1 MVESAGLSFP
11 WIERGR
17 GAADNYAR
25 AGRTE
30 RDWAGAGW
38 RVGRGAHRR
47 IAGGGRA
54 LWRRA
59 VLHAGPGHWIFEES
73 GPGAESVGKSGA
85 GRYGAGD
92 TDLPAARGAPRLGR
106 GASDLRTRPPSG
118 ERNFDAAGGDGG
130 G

>member
-1 MVESAGLSFP
+1 MVESAGLSFA

-38 RVGRGAHRR
+38 RVGRCAHRR

-54 LWRRA
+54 LRRA
-59 VLHAGPGHWIFEES
+59 SVLHAGLGHWIFEKS
-73 GPGAESVGKSGA
+73 GPGA

-92 TDLPAARGAPRLGR
+92 TDLPAKRGDKRLGR
-106 GASDLRTRPPSG
+106 SDLRTRASSG

>member
-1 MVESAGLSFP
+1 MVEPAGVSFP
-11 WIERGR
+11 WLERGR
-17 GAADNYAR
+17 SAADHYAR

-30 RDWAGAGW
+30 RDLSGAGW

-54 LWRRA
+54 LRRA
-59 VLHAGPGHWIFEES
+59 SVFHAGLGHWIFEKS

-92 TDLPAARGAPRLGR
+92 TDLPAKRGDKRLGR
-106 GASDLRTRPPSG
+106 SDLRTRASSG

>member
-38 RVGRGAHRR
+38 RVGGGAHRR
-47 IAGGGRA
+47 IASGGKA
-54 LWRRA
+54 LRRA
-59 VLHAGPGHWIFEES
+59 SVLHAGLGHGLFEKS
-73 GPGAESVGKSGA
+73 GPGTESVGKSGA

-92 TDLPAARGAPRLGR
+92 TDLPAGRRDQRLGR
-106 GASDLRTRPPSG
+106 SGLRTRAPSG
-118 ERNFDAAGGDGG
+118 ERNIDAAGGGG
-130 G
+130 GG